1 MEKETLTMRKN
12 IQWNMV
18 RLGRLMLTL
27 MFHGSI
33 NERDPGVQV
42 TLPQKPLETINHDD
56 KDTHNRRTE
65 FNISRSQKSTFQP
78 TVRRYGRKFSCG
90 NEDIEIM

>member
-1 MEKETLTMRKN
+1 MRKN

-56 KDTHNRRTE
+56 KDTHK
-65 FNISRSQKSTFQP
+65 SQ
-78 TVRRYGRKFSCG
+78 
-90 NEDIEIM
+90 D